1 MPEAMPRPERK
12 KLGETLVEAGLIDDL
27 QLRSALAD
35 QKRWGN
41 RLGKTLVK
49 LGFIEEEPLMRQ
61 LSKLLGYP
69 LAEIGARDID
79 VEVLAVLPRDVAEK
93 YRCLPLFIEDEGA
106 ARYLYLGMEEPADL
120 DTLDALQLRT
130 GFEICP
136 VLIGFHELDSGL
148 RRFYGLDADRAGD
161 GGDPETGGSLVGPE
175 CLRHG
180 DEVLDVPA
188 PAADPALGVEAP
200 APEAEAPLEVE
211 PPLEVEAPLEVEP
224 PQPVLAVP
232 NPDESF
238 EVGVNAPP
246 ASAPAAPARPA
257 GEVPTRR
264 ILQALTQLLVDKGVL
279 TRDELV
285 AQVKALSPRDDG

>member
-1 MPEAMPRPERK
+1 MPRTERK

-49 LGFIEEEPLMRQ
+49 LGFVAEEPLMRQ
-61 LSKLLGYP
+61 LSKLMGYP
-69 LAEIGARDID
+69 LAEIGGRDID
-79 VEVLAVLPRDVAEK
+79 VEVLATIPSDVAEK
-93 YRCLPLFIEDEGA
+93 YRCLPLFIEGDGA

-120 DTLDALQLRT
+120 DMLDALQLRT

-136 VLIGFHELDSGL
+136 VLIGFHELDAGL
-148 RRFYGLDADRAGD
+148 RRFYGLGVEGDRAADLESVD
-161 GGDPETGGSLVGPE
+161 GLVGPD

-180 DEVLDVPA
+180 DEVLDGPTA
-188 PAADPALGVEAP
+188 
-200 APEAEAPLEVE
+200 EAEAP
-211 PPLEVEAPLEVEP
+211 PLEMAT
-224 PQPVLAVP
+224 PQPSADVP
-232 NPDESF
+232 NPEESF
-238 EVGVNAPP
+238 EVGINGPAP
-246 ASAPAAPARPA
+246 SAPAPGAPARPA

-264 ILQALTQLLVDKGVL
+264 ILQALTQVLVDKGVL

-285 AQVKALSPRDDG
+285 AQVKALSSQDDG